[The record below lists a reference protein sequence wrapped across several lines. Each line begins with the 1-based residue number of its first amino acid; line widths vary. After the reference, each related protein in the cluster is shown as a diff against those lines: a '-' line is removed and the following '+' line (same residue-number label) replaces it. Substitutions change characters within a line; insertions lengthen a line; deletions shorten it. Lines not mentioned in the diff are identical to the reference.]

1 MASVESDTLGFSTI
15 RHSDCELVLDEQAS
29 IRCEKCKTHRKLL
42 NSMLNRYQ
50 KGSPNDRV
58 KPNSHT
64 NFSQLSTKK
73 IDRLHNLHRANRQLK
88 QRLERVNQRIRQ
100 VIEQDGIELDE
111 ATHSDFKTIME
122 ECHEK
127 ATSTFPDGSFQK
139 LFWEQQQLASSVKD
153 SRSMRWHPLTIKW
166 CIYLR
171 HLFSGAYEALRSSGC
186 QASITAYSP

>member
-88 QRLERVNQRIRQ
+88 QRFEQVNQRIRQ

-111 ATHSDFKTIME
+111 ATPISKPSWKKVMRKPQAHFLM
-122 ECHEK
+122 
-127 ATSTFPDGSFQK
+127 
-139 LFWEQQQLASSVKD
+139 VR
-153 SRSMRWHPLTIKW
+153 SRS
-166 CIYLR
+166 C
-171 HLFSGAYEALRSSGC
+171 FGNNSN
-186 QASITAYSP
+186 